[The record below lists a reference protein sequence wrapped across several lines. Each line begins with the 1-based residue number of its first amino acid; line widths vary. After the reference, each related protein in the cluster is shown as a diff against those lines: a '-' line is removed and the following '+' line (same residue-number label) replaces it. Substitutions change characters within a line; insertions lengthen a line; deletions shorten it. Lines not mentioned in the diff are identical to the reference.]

1 LAARSIAGAGRE
13 KRLETS
19 LMEVLSGLM
28 TSEMTWSRRGWSF
41 FFFFREGREAFKD
54 EDRASRASGKR
65 VVWTQRS
72 LKQCSPP
79 KLFRIAI
86 SLSKEGF

>member
-1 LAARSIAGAGRE
+1 
-13 KRLETS
+13 
-19 LMEVLSGLM
+19 MEVLSGVII
-28 TSEMTWSRRGWSF
+28 SEMIWSRKGWSF
-41 FFFFREGREAFKD
+41 FFFFKEGREAFKAN
-54 EDRASRASGKR
+54 ERASRASGKR

-86 SLSKEGF
+86 SFSKEAF